1 MKLRLLLSLS
11 LVLLAWPAAYGQTA
25 NDYFHSGAVNYLSNN
40 VAKAL
45 EVVTNGLALFPDDI
59 KLKKLEELLKQ
70 QSQQQQQQQQKDEQQ
85 KQQEQQQS
93 QKDQQ
98 QKQEEQ
104 KSQSG
109 KDQEKKDQQSAQSQ
123 QEKEQQAKE
132 EAQAKAAQAQ
142 AGQMTPQQ
150 ARQLLDAQ
158 KAEEAMIP
166 IKPEEKP
173 ASANRRFKDW

>member
-11 LVLLAWPAAYGQTA
+11 LLPALATA
-25 NDYFHSGAVNYLSNN
+25 FAETADNYFHGGAVNYLSNN
-40 VAKAL
+40 IPMAL
-45 EVVTNGLALFPDDI
+45 EVVTNGRALFADDV

-70 QSQQQQQQQQKDEQQ
+70 QSQQQQ

-98 QKQEEQ
+98 QKQ
-104 KSQSG
+104 
-109 KDQEKKDQQSAQSQ
+109 DNQQSQAQ
-123 QEKEQQAKE
+123 KEQQDKKE
-132 EAQAKAAQAQ
+132 NQSASQQPDEKSSGETNRTENAAHA

-173 ASANRRFKDW
+173 IPANRRFKDW